1 MWRDS
6 SASTSMAKPNA
17 WGTSEISRRS
27 QFNNSEVQSPSASN
41 NTNGGHIPSSNASS
55 SINSGVPPT
64 DDWKIGRIFTTE
76 DMTERVLF
84 GKSGLEGAME
94 RLTVVS
100 VNLNCGQFS
109 LFIGLLL
116 NFKKCL
122 FLLLGPAY
130 GRLASPNSINRYFLK
145 MRK

>member
-100 VNLNCGQFS
+100 VNLNCELFS
-109 LFIGLLL
+109 LFTGLFL
-116 NFKKCL
+116 NF
-122 FLLLGPAY
+122 
-130 GRLASPNSINRYFLK
+130 
-145 MRK
+145 

>member
-6 SASTSMAKPNA
+6 SASSTSMAKPNA
-17 WGTSEISRRS
+17 WGSPPEISRRS

-55 SINSGVPPT
+55 SINTGPT
-64 DDWKIGRIFTTE
+64 ADDRLSFGRIFTTE

-100 VNLNCGQFS
+100 
-109 LFIGLLL
+109 I
-116 NFKKCL
+116 
-122 FLLLGPAY
+122 
-130 GRLASPNSINRYFLK
+130 
-145 MRK
+145 

>member
-55 SINSGVPPT
+55 SINSGPT
-64 DDWKIGRIFTTE
+64 ADDRLSFGRIFTTE

-100 VNLNCGQFS
+100 VNLNCGLFS
-109 LFIGLLL
+109 LFIA
-116 NFKKCL
+116 NNWATYFSTSKNVCFCCL
-122 FLLLGPAY
+122 
-130 GRLASPNSINRYFLK
+130 GRPMVDWPVQTA
-145 MRK
+145 

>member
-6 SASTSMAKPNA
+6 SASSTSMAKPNA
-17 WGTSEISRRS
+17 WGSPPEISRRS

-55 SINSGVPPT
+55 GINSGPTT

-100 VNLNCGQFS
+100 VVNC
-109 LFIGLLL
+109 
-116 NFKKCL
+116 
-122 FLLLGPAY
+122 
-130 GRLASPNSINRYFLK
+130 YF
-145 MRK
+145 

>member
-55 SINSGVPPT
+55 GINSGVPTT

-100 VNLNCGQFS
+100 VN
-109 LFIGLLL
+109 
-116 NFKKCL
+116 
-122 FLLLGPAY
+122 FL
-130 GRLASPNSINRYFLK
+130 
-145 MRK
+145 

>member
-41 NTNGGHIPSSNASS
+41 NTNGGHTPSPNASS
-55 SINSGVPPT
+55 SINSGPSA
-64 DDWKIGRIFTTE
+64 DDRLSFGRIFTTE

-100 VNLNCGQFS
+100 INC
-109 LFIGLLL
+109 
-116 NFKKCL
+116 
-122 FLLLGPAY
+122 
-130 GRLASPNSINRYFLK
+130 YF
-145 MRK
+145 